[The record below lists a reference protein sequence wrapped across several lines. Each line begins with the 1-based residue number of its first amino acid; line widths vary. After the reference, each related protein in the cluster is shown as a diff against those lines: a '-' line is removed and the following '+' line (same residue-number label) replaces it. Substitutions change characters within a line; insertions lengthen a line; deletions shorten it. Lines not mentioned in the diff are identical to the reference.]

1 MASSYH
7 GKQNNNYLFIRK
19 VPTKKTSEKL
29 NTSTSQPEKEKSIYS
44 FSKRKSS
51 VNKEKEY
58 ISKYQNVNILSDE
71 DYQKLSNEHEK
82 LINQILDEEKAFRN
96 LHKEHID
103 DMANLIKEEISGERE
118 VDNPQSDLEAYVD
131 SLSDVFKKEIEKI
144 TLLYNRLGKFK
155 NMLKDQEVL
164 AAKFGNQSE
173 SRYISN
179 NTQNDN
185 LNKTNVPNG
194 EINLADLDESC

>member
-1 MASSYH
+1 MNERGYERFRLQDVRDDMGNLWALAIYTS
-7 GKQNNNYLFIRK
+7 KEQFPFNNYLVENNIEYL
-19 VPTKKTSEKL
+19 VHSAPITKE
-29 NTSTSQPEKEKSIYS
+29 
-44 FSKRKSS
+44 
-51 VNKEKEY
+51 
-58 ISKYQNVNILSDE
+58 
-71 DYQKLSNEHEK
+71 
-82 LINQILDEEKAFRN
+82 
-96 LHKEHID
+96 EHID

>member
-1 MASSYH
+1 
-7 GKQNNNYLFIRK
+7 
-19 VPTKKTSEKL
+19 
-29 NTSTSQPEKEKSIYS
+29 
-44 FSKRKSS
+44 
-51 VNKEKEY
+51 
-58 ISKYQNVNILSDE
+58 
-71 DYQKLSNEHEK
+71 
-82 LINQILDEEKAFRN
+82 
-96 LHKEHID
+96 
-103 DMANLIKEEISGERE
+103 MANLIKEEISGERE